1 MGVGKVDI
9 DAGGTIDLDEW
20 IAFFERLF
28 TSGGDEV
35 VEFVCGY
42 LESRWETLQKSHN
55 CGKQVCATNTLT
67 YFESVVLAMHQ
78 SGLWYRLMHCQ
89 HH

>member
-1 MGVGKVDI
+1 MGKVDI

-20 IAFFERLF
+20 IAFFESLF
-28 TSGGDEV
+28 NYGGDEV

-55 CGKQVCATNTLT
+55 CGKRVCATDL
-67 YFESVVLAMHQ
+67 
-78 SGLWYRLMHCQ
+78 
-89 HH
+89 